1 MRDPVVDLRE
11 IARLL
16 DRRGG
21 QTRRAQAF
29 RRAAAT
35 LAGLDPTERADL
47 DARRAWATL
56 PGIGATTAKVIGQS
70 HAGHRPEYL
79 AELEATDGPL
89 VAGPNP
95 LLEHIR
101 GDLHTHTEW
110 SDGSSPLEEMVLEAQ
125 RLGRHWLAITDH
137 SPRLRVANGLD
148 TGRRQLQREH
158 IAALNE
164 ALREAHDAATGS
176 DAGAFRVLA
185 GAEVD
190 ILDDGALDGEPE
202 ALDPLDVVVA
212 SVHSKLRMDADA
224 MTVRMVTAIA
234 NPRTNVLGHC
244 TGRLVAGDRGVRP
257 QSAFDAEVV
266 FEACRQFGV
275 AVEVN
280 SRPERQDPPDDLL
293 ALAAD
298 MGCLF
303 AIDTDAHA
311 PGQLGFN
318 EYGAARAASVGLTPD
333 RIVTCW
339 DVDRVLDWAAGGNR
353 RGPLGTPGAPGS

>member
-1 MRDPVVDLRE
+1 MRDPIVDLRE

-16 DRRGG
+16 DRHGG

-35 LAGLDPTERADL
+35 LDALTPAERAATDG
-47 DARRAWATL
+47 RRAWASL
-56 PGIGATTAKVIGQS
+56 PGIGHTTTKVIAQS
-70 HAGHRPEYL
+70 HAGTVPDYL
-79 AELEATDGPL
+79 AELQAADGPL

-95 LLEHIR
+95 LMDHIQ

-110 SDGSSPLEEMVLEAQ
+110 SDGSSPLEEMALEAQ
-125 RLGRHWLAITDH
+125 RLGRSWIAITDH

-148 TGRRQLQREH
+148 TERRHRQREH

-164 ALREAHDAATGS
+164 ALDG
-176 DAGAFRVLA
+176 FRVLA

-190 ILDDGALDGEPE
+190 ILDDGSLDGEPA

-224 MTVRMVTAIA
+224 RTLRRVTAIA

-257 QSAFDAEVV
+257 PSAFDAEVV

-303 AIDTDAHA
+303 AIDTDAHS
-311 PGQLGFN
+311 PGQLGFS
-318 EYGAARAASVGLTPD
+318 EYGAARAASVGLTPE
-333 RIVTCW
+333 RIVSCW
-339 DVDRVLDWAAGGNR
+339 EVDRVVEWAAGRN
-353 RGPLGTPGAPGS
+353 